1 MAFKYK
7 CQLLRCENHLR
18 NENCTS
24 QILHVFM
31 IRKVHCCK
39 FRVMNFLPKLLFLL
53 FKKFGPLSISLQFW
67 FTFGFGLLE
76 MLVASLALY
85 HMCFYNEFF
94 LFVIRLSAFLQDYS
108 SIRKCNIRRPFN
120 MSSAKHGAGNLCTIQ
135 TITQRFWSHSGL
147 WHMQASHETNVM
159 FLHVKGV
166 RDWYLYCGHLSI
178 TNKY

>member
-24 QILHVFM
+24 QILHVL

-39 FRVMNFLPKLLFLL
+39 FKVMNFLPKLLFLL

-76 MLVASLALY
+76 MLVASPALY
-85 HMCFYNEFF
+85 HMCFRNARREKHCGITMNFSCF
-94 LFVIRLSAFLQDYS
+94 LSDCQHSCRITLAFESVTLDDLLTWVVQNMAQAIYVQYRL
-108 SIRKCNIRRPFN
+108 
-120 MSSAKHGAGNLCTIQ
+120 
-135 TITQRFWSHSGL
+135 
-147 WHMQASHETNVM
+147 
-159 FLHVKGV
+159 
-166 RDWYLYCGHLSI
+166 
-178 TNKY
+178 